1 MKSQSQALAF
11 FIFLKNLFWLLA
23 YPIAMFKKLCLVFFL
38 LPFAGGWVHAQFV
51 REYRVAAKEGIEKVS
66 LNFSTYKSQTKV
78 KRNAGVDPVSIHG
91 HLLQANILPDFR
103 SSTVKNSVNASLV
116 HKNIESDNLGKSI
129 TTKLFS
135 TSNGF
140 DHSWDVGLASGYAYN
155 LEFNLGM
162 GTADFDLAQLAISTL
177 KIKSASADVSI
188 HNSSTTS
195 KLIGMDTLLVTLNMG
210 IVDLSQAQQ
219 VQAKK
224 VIIEVNYGEIN
235 LNYGIGQTSKAQ
247 VIAAVGGGTIYLKLP
262 PESNPVKIRLKT
274 TPLCRTSVPDYLR
287 AIGED
292 IFVTK
297 GYAASDPRLLEFILD
312 VGVGAITIE

>member
-1 MKSQSQALAF
+1 M
-11 FIFLKNLFWLLA
+11 
-23 YPIAMFKKLCLVFFL
+23 
-38 LPFAGGWVHAQFV
+38 
-51 REYRVAAKEGIEKVS
+51 
-66 LNFSTYKSQTKV
+66 
-78 KRNAGVDPVSIHG
+78 DPVSIHG

-103 SSTVKNSVNASLV
+103 SSSLKNGLTASLV

-140 DHSWDVGLASGYAYN
+140 DHTWDVGLSSGYRYD

-162 GTADFDLAQLAISTL
+162 GTADFDLSQLAISTL

-188 HNSSTTS
+188 HNSSTAS
-195 KLIGMDTLLVTLNMG
+195 NLIGMDTLLVTLNMG

-235 LNYGIGQTSKAQ
+235 LNYGLGQTSKGQ
-247 VIAAVGGGTIYLKLP
+247 VIAAVGGGSIYLKLP
-262 PESNPVKIRLKT
+262 PESNPVKIRMIT
-274 TPLCRTSVPDYLR
+274 TPLCRTTVPDYLR

-292 IFVTK
+292 VFVTK

-312 VGVGAITIE
+312 VGVGALTIE

>member
-1 MKSQSQALAF
+1 
-11 FIFLKNLFWLLA
+11 
-23 YPIAMFKKLCLVFFL
+23 MFKKLCLVFFL
-38 LPFAGGWVHAQFV
+38 LPLAGSWVHAQFV
-51 REYRVAAKEGIEKVS
+51 REYRVAAKQGIEKVS
-66 LNFSTYKSQTKV
+66 LNFSSYKSQTQV
-78 KRNAGVDPVSIHG
+78 KRGSGMDPVSIHG

-103 SSTVKNSVNASLV
+103 SSFLKNGLTASLV

-140 DHSWDVGLASGYAYN
+140 DHTWDVGLTGGYTYD

-162 GTADFDLAQLAISTL
+162 GTADFDLAQLAISAL

-188 HNSSTTS
+188 HNSSTAS
-195 KLIGMDTLLVTLNMG
+195 NLIKMDTLLVTLNMG
-210 IVDLSQAQQ
+210 IVDLSQVQQ

-224 VIIEVNYGEIN
+224 VIVEVNYGEIN
-235 LNYGIGQTSKAQ
+235 LNYGLGQTSKGQ
-247 VIAAVGGGTIYLKLP
+247 VIAAVVGGSIFLKLP
-262 PESNPVKIRLKT
+262 PESNPVKIRLIT

-292 IFVTK
+292 VFVTK
-297 GYAASDPRLLEFILD
+297 GYAPSDPRLLEFTLD
-312 VGVGAITIE
+312 VGVGALTIE

>member
-1 MKSQSQALAF
+1 
-11 FIFLKNLFWLLA
+11 
-23 YPIAMFKKLCLVFFL
+23 MFKKLCLVFFF
-38 LPFAGGWVHAQFV
+38 LPFAGSWVQAQFV
-51 REYRVAAKEGIEKVS
+51 REYRVPAKDGIEKVN
-66 LNFSTYKSQTKV
+66 LNFSTYKSQTQV
-78 KRNAGVDPVSIHG
+78 KRSTGMDPVSIHG

-103 SSTVKNSVNASLV
+103 SSTSKNVVMASLV

-129 TTKLFS
+129 TSKLFS

-140 DHSWDVGLASGYAYN
+140 DHSWDVGLVTAYAYD

-188 HNSSTTS
+188 HNSSFTS
-195 KLIGMDTLLVTLNMG
+195 NLIAMDTLLVTLNMG
-210 IVDLSQAQQ
+210 TVDLSQAQQ

-235 LNYGIGQTSKAQ
+235 LNYGLGQTSKGQ
-247 VIAAVGGGTIYLKLP
+247 VIAAIGGGTIYLKLP
-262 PESNPVKIRLKT
+262 PESNPVKIKLKT

-287 AIGED
+287 ALGGD
-292 IFVTK
+292 IFVTD

-312 VGVGAITIE
+312 VGVGSLTIE